1 MPAKKESAP
10 EVIVSSTGAWRAWL
24 EVNHKTARSV
34 WLVIYKKESAT
45 PSVRYP
51 DAVDEALCFGW
62 IDSTANKRDAES
74 FKVRFTKRNPKSRW
88 SKVNKEK
95 VERLLK
101 EKRMTPA
108 GLAMIEL
115 AKKSGTWTAL
125 DAIENMEVP
134 EDLKK
139 ELKKQKGA
147 AAYFDAF
154 PRSVKKGILE
164 WIISAKKPETRAR
177 RVAETA
183 ALAAKNVRAN
193 QWPKR

>member
-1 MPAKKESAP
+1 MPKKEIAP
-10 EVIVSSTGAWRAWL
+10 EVIAASTHAWRKWLQANHKKVSSI
-24 EVNHKTARSV
+24 
-34 WLVIYKKESAT
+34 WLVIYKKESTT

-62 IDSTANKRDAES
+62 IDSTPNKRDAES
-74 FKVRFTKRNPKSRW
+74 FKVRFAKRNPKSRW

-101 EKRMTPA
+101 EKRMAPA

-115 AKKSGTWTAL
+115 AKESGTWTAL

-134 EDLKK
+134 ADLAKA
-139 ELKKQKGA
+139 LKQLKGA
-147 AAYFDAF
+147 TENFAAF
-154 PRSVKKGILE
+154 PRSAKKGILE
-164 WIISAKKPETRAR
+164 WIIAAKREETRAK

-183 ALAAKNVRAN
+183 ALAAKNIRAN
-193 QWPKR
+193 QWPRK

>member
-1 MPAKKESAP
+1 MPATKDSAP
-10 EVIVSSTGAWRAWL
+10 EVIVPSTEAWRAWL
-24 EVNHKTARSV
+24 KAHHKKATSV
-34 WLVIYKKESAT
+34 WLVIYKKESST

-62 IDSTANKRDAES
+62 IDSTPNKRDAES
-74 FKVRFTKRNPKSRW
+74 FKVRFARRNPKSRW

-101 EKRMTPA
+101 EKRMAAA
-108 GLAMIEL
+108 GLEMIEL

-134 EDLKK
+134 EDLAK
-139 ELKKQKGA
+139 ELKKRKGA

-154 PRSVKKGILE
+154 PRSAKKGILE
-164 WIISAKKPETRAR
+164 WIIAAKRPETRAK

-183 ALAAKNVRAN
+183 TLAAKNLRAN
-193 QWPKR
+193 QWPRS

>member
-10 EVIVSSTGAWRAWL
+10 EIIVSSTGAWRAWL
-24 EVNHKTARSV
+24 KANHKTARSV

-101 EKRMTPA
+101 EKRMAPA

-134 EDLKK
+134 EDLEK

-183 ALAAKNVRAN
+183 ALAAKNLRAN